1 MAREPRIYIE
11 NVLYYVTA
19 RVTHDRMLF
28 DDQQDYVEYLKPLS
42 EYKLLNG
49 FKLYAYALMPKQL
62 SLLIALRNDVTI
74 STVMHNLNSRYT
86 KNYNSRY
93 GKKGHLFQGRF
104 KSILVEK
111 ENYLLR
117 LTRYIHMLPVQTGA
131 DDDKTPYPYSS
142 YPAYVSGSSSTY
154 NILEK
159 PDMEEEIAEVLGHLG
174 SKGTNEE
181 LRHAYAEYV
190 GAADDQ
196 EMKTMSKQMHRTA
209 FVGSKDFIDTM
220 YKKVEEHIKEEE
232 RARVV
237 RKSNPVFVLAGSLI
251 LLFLSLVAYNFYGNQ
266 YELQN
271 TLNITTNGF
280 EAARK
285 DLANHVNTL
294 KDEITELADRKYNG
308 LNELV
313 WTIELSYIKGADF
326 VGPMFD
332 QLSFKGGKLISLRL
346 EQEGFSPA
354 EYSTTVKENG
364 EVVWQTAQI
373 KPDGAKASWYGIWQ
387 DTKMRGILSE
397 RPAQGSGRDFSF
409 VNVRR

>member
-1 MAREPRIYIE
+1 VAREPRIYIE
-11 NVLYYVTA
+11 DVLYYVTA
-19 RVTHDRMLF
+19 RVTHDRTLF
-28 DDQQDYVEYLKPLS
+28 HDQQDYAEYLKPLS

-62 SLLIALRNDVTI
+62 SLLIALRNNVTI

-86 KNYNSRY
+86 KIYNNRY

-117 LTRYIHMLPVQTGA
+117 LTRYIHMLPVQGVA
-131 DDDKTPYPYSS
+131 DDGGKYPYSS
-142 YPAYVSGSSSTY
+142 YSTYLSGCVSAY

-159 PDMEEEIAEVLGHLG
+159 PDMEEEVAEVLGCLG
-174 SKGTNEE
+174 PKATNEE
-181 LRHAYAEYV
+181 SRHAYAEYTR
-190 GAADDQ
+190 AADEQ
-196 EMKTMSKQMHRTA
+196 EIKTMNKLMHRTA
-209 FVGSKDFIDTM
+209 FVGSKAFMDTM
-220 YKKVEEHIKEEE
+220 RRKVEEHIKEEE
-232 RARVV
+232 KARTI
-237 RKSNPVFVLAGSLI
+237 RKSNPVFVWVGSLVV
-251 LLFLSLVAYNFYGNQ
+251 LLLSLIAYNFYGNQ

-294 KDEITELADRKYNG
+294 KGEITELADQKYGG
-308 LNELV
+308 LNGLV
-313 WTIELSYIKGADF
+313 WTIELSHIKGADF

-332 QLSFKGGKLISLRL
+332 QLSFKGGKLVSLRL
-346 EQEGFSPA
+346 EKEGFAPA

-364 EVVWQTAQI
+364 EVVWRTAQV
-373 KPDGAKASWYGIWQ
+373 KSDGAKASWYGIWQ

-397 RPAQGSGRDFSF
+397 RPTQGTGRDFSF
-409 VNVRR
+409 VNVKK